1 MIFDDYRC
9 PEHGVF
15 ELKRASMEDTAMRL
29 CPTCSA
35 EMTKVFHYPY
45 TKMMWHA
52 PDRSRT
58 GSDRMVI
65 RSARHGVES
74 GALSDGSDT
83 LQTNLG
89 LTR

>member
-9 PEHGVF
+9 QEHGVF
-15 ELKRASMEDTAMRL
+15 ELKRRSMSDTGPKP
-29 CPTCSA
+29 CPICNA
-35 EMTKVFHYPY
+35 EMQKVFHYPY

-52 PDRSRT
+52 ADRGRT

-65 RSARHGVES
+65 RSAKNGEPG

-83 LQTNLG
+83 LQSNMG
-89 LTR
+89 LVR

>member
-15 ELKRASMEDTAMRL
+15 ELKRASMEDTTTKF

-45 TKMMWHA
+45 TKMMWHSA
-52 PDRSRT
+52 DRSRT

-65 RSARHGVES
+65 RSARS
-74 GALSDGSDT
+74 GQPGGPLSDGSDT